1 LPKESVGLSEHNLVG
16 LGNLFQKWICF
27 VMANFKLVD
36 RDTSYLLPPSVDEWL
51 PENHLVR
58 FVVEVV
64 DQLDISALESAYTGS
79 GSDAYHPRMMTALLF
94 YGYAS
99 GTFSSRKIEAA
110 TYESVPMRYVAAN
123 QHPDH
128 DTICSF
134 RKRFMGPLGTLFT
147 QILLVAAEMGLAE
160 LGDVSIDGSK
170 FKANASKHKAMSWDR
185 ACQLEDQLSQEV
197 AELLKRAEAAD
208 RQEEDDQKLPQ
219 ELAHRQKRLEQ
230 IRQAKALITERAEKR
245 YEVEQD
251 EYEQKMA
258 ERRAKEQRTGKKTPG
273 RKPQPPEP
281 GPRDK
286 DQVNFID
293 PESRIMPTSSS
304 GWQQA
309 WNGQLAVDMD
319 SHLIV
324 GGHISQAPN
333 DKQELEQTLDALQN
347 LPEEIGNVQ
356 RITADNGYYSE
367 ENITNATDRE
377 ITPYL
382 ATGRQSHNQRWDER
396 GADPG
401 PSPEE
406 ATEAEQMGW
415 RLKTQEGKAF
425 YGRRK
430 ATVETV
436 FGIIKH
442 VMGFRQFSLRGLQKV
457 TGEWNLV
464 KCAYNLKRMHA
475 LAA

>member
-1 LPKESVGLSEHNLVG
+1 
-16 LGNLFQKWICF
+16 
-27 VMANFKLVD
+27 MANFKLVD

-51 PENHLVR
+51 PAGHLAR
-58 FVVEVV
+58 FVVEIL
-64 DQLDISALESAYTGS
+64 DQLDISALESSYTGS

-94 YGYAS
+94 YSYAT

-110 TYESVPMRYVAAN
+110 TYESVPVRYVAAN

-128 DTICSF
+128 DTICTF
-134 RKRFMGPLGTLFT
+134 RKRFLEPLGELFT
-147 QILLVAAEMGLAE
+147 QILLVAAEMGLTE
-160 LGDVSIDGSK
+160 LGDVAIDGSK
-170 FKANASKHKAMSWDR
+170 FTANASKHRAMSWKK

-197 AELLKRAEAAD
+197 AELLEKAEAAD
-208 RQEEDDQKLPQ
+208 AEEDHEGSLPEELQRRQER
-219 ELAHRQKRLEQ
+219 LAQ
-230 IRQAKALITERAEKR
+230 IRQAKAMIEERAEER
-245 YEVEQD
+245 YKAEQA
-251 EYEQKMA
+251 EYEAKMA
-258 ERRAKEQRTGKKTPG
+258 ERRRKEQQTGKKTPG

-286 DQVNFID
+286 DQVNFTD
-293 PESRIMPTSSS
+293 PESRIMLTSSG

-309 WNGQLAVDMD
+309 WNAQMGVDMD

-324 GGHISQAPN
+324 GGHVSQAPN
-333 DKQELEQTLDALQN
+333 DKRQLEPVLDHLEQ
-347 LPEEIGNVQ
+347 LPEELGEIE

-367 ENITNATDRE
+367 NNITEATDRDL
-377 ITPYL
+377 TPYL
-382 ATGRQSHNQRWDER
+382 ATGRRKHHQRWDER
-396 GADPG
+396 LADPG
-401 PSPEE
+401 PPPGNP
-406 ATEAEQMGW
+406 TEAEQMAW
-415 RLKTQEGKAF
+415 RLQTPEGKAF

-457 TGEWNLV
+457 AGEWNLV

-475 LAA
+475 LAT